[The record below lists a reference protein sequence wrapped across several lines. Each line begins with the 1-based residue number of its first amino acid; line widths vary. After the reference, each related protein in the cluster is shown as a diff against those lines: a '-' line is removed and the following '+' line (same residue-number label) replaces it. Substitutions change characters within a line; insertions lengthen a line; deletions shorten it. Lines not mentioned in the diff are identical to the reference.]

1 MTKVIVVG
9 GGAAGLMAGLTA
21 ARNGAETI
29 LFERM
34 PEPGRNADHGERPL

>member
-21 ARNGAETI
+21 ARNGA
-29 LFERM
+29 
-34 PEPGRNADHGERPL
+34 GRESVSGQRQGAGCGEHVG